1 MLTNRVKKDMAR
13 CLEDYRN
20 GNSPYRYLELNDRLL
35 GLPMRCSRELFR
47 TERLTC
53 VNDATFWTVPFPCKA
68 FGRHLV
74 LKIVDELL
82 DLGTWEDV

>member
-1 MLTNRVKKDMAR
+1 MLTNSIKKDMAR

-35 GLPMRCSRELFR
+35 GLPMRYSRELFS
-47 TERLTC
+47 TERLIRG
-53 VNDATFWTVPFPCKA
+53 DANFWTVPFPCKA

-82 DLGTWEDV
+82 DLGTGEDV